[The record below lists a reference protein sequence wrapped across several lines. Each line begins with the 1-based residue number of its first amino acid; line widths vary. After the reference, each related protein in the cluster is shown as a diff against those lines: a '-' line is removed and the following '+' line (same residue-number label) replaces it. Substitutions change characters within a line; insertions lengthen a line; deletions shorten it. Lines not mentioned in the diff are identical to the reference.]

1 MRFQYI
7 IIGGSVFREGGEA
20 GDDND
25 VVVVVVV
32 VPVLLLL
39 RGEGG
44 GGATLETELMEVSF
58 SNAVGGGLLWGWF
71 ELPHGYNY
79 VVVVVALLYVRGHRY
94 RDQME
99 IRRLDLK
106 MHDRCLLPR
115 KNREAR

>member
-7 IIGGSVFREGGEA
+7 IIGGSVFWEGGEA

-32 VPVLLLL
+32 VPVFLL

-71 ELPHGYNY
+71 ELPHGYY
-79 VVVVVALLYVRGHRY
+79 ICY
-94 RDQME
+94 
-99 IRRLDLK
+99 
-106 MHDRCLLPR
+106 CCC
-115 KNREAR
+115 